1 MVGPLG
7 AQDGPLRYLT
17 TPLVT
22 KTIGDGVVGYREA
35 VRGTAAGKSLA
46 RMQIIVALS
55 GASLTNCPDLPITS
69 RRAFVQR
76 VPPRPVLA
84 AHVSGVVR

>member
-55 GASLTNCPDLPITS
+55 GASLTNCPDLPITGS
-69 RRAFVQR
+69 T
-76 VPPRPVLA
+76 PPSVVNGLAVLR
-84 AHVSGVVR
+84 SGEFAT